1 MIAIAPPTVSIFKA
15 DDGTLKLMKEKLMVS
30 VEKILGNEN
39 NIFRETD
46 TVWYRLYLEYKKI
59 KQTSEYKKKVK
70 DSQI

>member
-1 MIAIAPPTVSIFKA
+1 
-15 DDGTLKLMKEKLMVS
+15 MVS
-30 VEKILGNEN
+30 VETILGNEN

-59 KQTSEYKKKVK
+59 KQTSEYKKKEK